1 LAFGVLLVVLGWAVG
16 TYLPSALMPFL
27 VVLIGTWLLSTLL
40 VAYFE
45 NVINKVFQCALY
57 IYAAEGV
64 IPGPFDQALLDAAW
78 KVKTKAD

>member
-1 LAFGVLLVVLGWAVG
+1 MIATNFRTFLKPAGS
-16 TYLPSALMPFL
+16 YLPSMLTPFL
-27 VVLIGTWLLSTLL
+27 VIIVGIWLLSTIL

-64 IPGPFDQALLDAAW
+64 SPGPFDQAMLDVAW
-78 KVKTKAD
+78 KVKKTG